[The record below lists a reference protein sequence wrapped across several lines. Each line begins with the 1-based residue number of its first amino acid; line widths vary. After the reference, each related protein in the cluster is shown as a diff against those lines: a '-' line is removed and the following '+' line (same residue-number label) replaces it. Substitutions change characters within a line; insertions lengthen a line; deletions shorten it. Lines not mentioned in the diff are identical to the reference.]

1 MDNFKTPAWV
11 HHAIFYQIFPDRFAI
26 SKKLVK
32 PNNLESWDSAPSGHG
47 YKGGDLLGVVEKLDY
62 LQDLGVNALYLN
74 PVFQSASNHRYHT
87 HDYFQVDPML
97 GGNKA
102 LKKLLKEAHRRNMR
116 VVLDGVFNHASR
128 GFFQFNDILENGEK
142 SAYLDWFD
150 IHGFP
155 LNAYQSK
162 PNYRCWWNLP
172 ALPEFNTDN
181 LQVREFI
188 FSVGKYWVDQ
198 GIDGW
203 RLDVPYEIDDDV
215 FWQEFRRV
223 VKQANPEVYITGE
236 IAADATRWLKG
247 DQFDAVMNYLLTYGI
262 WFFFGAEDVNQDLFG
277 NWIRSHAPDLKI
289 ENVQDFAGYVQALLE
304 KYPREAVLAQMNLL
318 DSHDTARF
326 LSIVNGRKD
335 LLLLAVLF
343 LMTYPGAPSI
353 YYGDEIGL
361 DGGNDP
367 DCRKAFPWDISRWD
381 SQMLGFY
388 QRCISMRKAYPVLRD
403 GDFKVLYALDQ
414 VMVYLRSSNKG
425 DEQLLVAIN
434 RSNETRH
441 VDVDLK
447 GLVMDGSALQHVLA
461 NGEMV
466 MQGGYVRD
474 LVIAPVSGVVLKLL
488 ST

>member
-1 MDNFKTPAWV
+1 
-11 HHAIFYQIFPDRFAI
+11 
-26 SKKLVK
+26 
-32 PNNLESWDSAPSGHG
+32 
-47 YKGGDLLGVVEKLDY
+47 
-62 LQDLGVNALYLN
+62 
-74 PVFQSASNHRYHT
+74 
-87 HDYFQVDPML
+87 
-97 GGNKA
+97 
-102 LKKLLKEAHRRNMR
+102 
-116 VVLDGVFNHASR
+116 
-128 GFFQFNDILENGEK
+128 
-142 SAYLDWFD
+142 
-150 IHGFP
+150 
-155 LNAYQSK
+155 
-162 PNYRCWWNLP
+162 
-172 ALPEFNTDN
+172 
-181 LQVREFI
+181 VREFI

-262 WFFFGAEDVNQDLFG
+262 WFFFGGEDVNQDLFG

-441 VDVDLK
+441 VDVDLQ
-447 GLVMDGSALQHVLA
+447 GLVKDGSALQHVLA

-488 ST
+488 SS